1 MVGRIASLAVPL
13 RLLLFLAGILLATF
27 VLAIIGFRSIG
38 KEKLLAEKKYESAR
52 ASLKAA
58 IIESSQKE
66 TEAIVKEIQR
76 FSFSENF
83 LQDSLPGILSAFVF
97 KDGVLIYPKIGEEKD
112 SEFYLLEREDAL
124 ALKKFLDLQ
133 KAKKFAEAR
142 EYVLETVNSFM
153 KNPSIARLDWDS
165 YFLEKMLNDI
175 LCDQNLSKEEAE
187 KFRNILS
194 ETKRFLQN
202 LDTYSRHR
210 DFLLALGSYANYLNG
225 GYSFIRHGQDF
236 FLAVPS
242 ESTAKNSIIAKI
254 DSVFYSNKMNWA
266 ISETAKEWSY
276 IPYSISSE
284 FPFGES
290 NILTEENIIIEEDY
304 KTVKEDES
312 GFLLLMLVFSLIIP
326 VIGVV
331 VVYRGISR
339 ERQLRLMK
347 DNFLSTI
354 SHELKTPLTS
364 VKMYSELMNSGR
376 VQKTEKIVSYTG
388 VILKETNRLESLIEA
403 ILNYTRM
410 ESGKKAFR
418 WESIDLSECVN
429 KVCDSLDVI
438 ANGKGLEIKREI
450 AAGCTI
456 TGDYSSIYS
465 LVQNLVD
472 NAIKYTAEG
481 HVFVKL
487 QQDAQSISFSVA
499 DTGKGIPKSEQKN
512 IFEGFYRIGDES
524 TRETKG
530 SGLGLAIVKRTAD
543 AHKASI
549 ILESTPGKGSTFT
562 VVFKRS

>member
-1 MVGRIASLAVPL
+1 MVRRIASLAVPF
-13 RLLLFLAGILLATF
+13 RLLLFLAGILLATL
-27 VLAIIGFRSIG
+27 VLAVIGFRSIE
-38 KEKLLAEKKYESAR
+38 KDKLLAEKKYESAR
-52 ASLKAA
+52 TSLKAA
-58 IIESSQKE
+58 IIESSKKE
-66 TEAIVKEIQR
+66 AEAIVKEIQK
-76 FSFSENF
+76 FSLSENF

-112 SEFYLLEREDAL
+112 NEFYLLEREDAL

-133 KAKKFAEAR
+133 KTGNFAEAR
-142 EYVLETVNSFM
+142 EYALETVNSFM
-153 KNPSIARLDWDS
+153 QNPSIARLDWDS
-165 YFLEKMLNDI
+165 YFLEKMLSDI
-175 LCDQNLSKEEAE
+175 LCGENLSKEEAE
-187 KFRNILS
+187 KFGNILS
-194 ETKRFLQN
+194 ETKRLLQN
-202 LDTYSRHR
+202 LDTYSKHK
-210 DFLLALGSYANYLNG
+210 DFLLILGNYANYLNG
-225 GYSFIRHGQDF
+225 SYSFIRHNGDF
-236 FLAVPS
+236 FLAVTS
-242 ESTAKNSIIAKI
+242 ESAVKNSIIAKI
-254 DSVFYSNKMNWA
+254 DPVFYSDKMNKA

-276 IPYSISSE
+276 IPYSISGE

-290 NILTEENIIIEEDY
+290 NILAEEDIIIEENY
-304 KTVKEDES
+304 HLIKKDES

-331 VVYRGISR
+331 VVYRGFSR

-376 VQKTEKIVSYTG
+376 VQKAEKIVSYTG

-410 ESGKKAFR
+410 ESGKKAFC
-418 WESIDLSECVN
+418 WESINLSECVN
-429 KVCDSLDVI
+429 KVCDSLDII
-438 ANGKGLEIKREI
+438 ASSKGLELKREI
-450 AAGCTI
+450 ADNCTI

-487 QQDAQSISFSVA
+487 RQDTQLISFSVA
-499 DTGKGIPKSEQKN
+499 DTGKGIPKNEQKN

-549 ILESTPGKGSTFT
+549 TLESSPGKGATFT
-562 VVFKRS
+562 VVFKS

>member
-1 MVGRIASLAVPL
+1 MVRRIASLAVPF
-13 RLLLFLAGILLATF
+13 RLLLFLAGILLATL
-27 VLAIIGFRSIG
+27 VLAVIGFRSIE
-38 KEKLLAEKKYESAR
+38 KDKLLAEKKYETAKTDLR
-52 ASLKAA
+52 LA
-58 IIESSQKE
+58 IIESAKKE
-66 TEAIVKEIQR
+66 TEAIVKEIQK
-76 FSFSENF
+76 FSLGEEF
-83 LQDSLPGILSAFVF
+83 LQNSLPGVLSAFVF
-97 KDGVLIYPKIGEEKD
+97 KDGILIYPKIGEEKD
-112 SEFYLLEREDAL
+112 SELYLLEQGDAL
-124 ALKKFLDLQ
+124 ALKKFLDLR
-133 KAKKFAEAR
+133 KAGKFAEAR
-142 EYVLETVNSFM
+142 EYALETVNSFM
-153 KNPSIARLDWDS
+153 QNPRIARLDWDS
-165 YFLEKMLNDI
+165 YLLEKMLDDI
-175 LCDQNLSKEEAE
+175 LCDQNLSKEEGE
-187 KFRNILS
+187 KFGNILS
-194 ETKRFLQN
+194 ETKRLLRTLN
-202 LDTYSRHR
+202 TYSEHR

-225 GYSFIRHGQDF
+225 GYSFIKHKGEF
-236 FLAVPS
+236 FLVVPA
-242 ESTAKNSIIAKI
+242 EFAPRNSIIAKI
-254 DSVFYSNKMNWA
+254 DSAFYSNKMSRA
-266 ISETAKEWSY
+266 ISETAREWSY
-276 IPYSISSE
+276 IPYSISGE

-290 NILTEENIIIEEDY
+290 NILTEEDIIIEEDY
-304 KTVKEDES
+304 NIAKEDES
-312 GFLLLMLVFSLIIP
+312 RFLLLMLVFSLIIP

-376 VQKTEKIVSYTG
+376 VQKAEKIVSYTG

-410 ESGKKAFR
+410 ENGQKAFR
-418 WESIDLSECVN
+418 WERIDLSECVN

-450 AAGCTI
+450 AVGCAI

-481 HVFVKL
+481 YVFVKL
-487 QQDAQSISFSVA
+487 QQDAQSISLSVA
-499 DTGKGIPKSEQKN
+499 DTGKGIPKNEQKN

-549 ILESTPGKGSTFT
+549 ILESAPGKGATFT
-562 VVFKRS
+562 VVFKP

>member
-52 ASLKAA
+52 TSLKAA
-58 IIESSQKE
+58 IIESSRKE

-97 KDGVLIYPKIGEEKD
+97 KDGVLIYPKISEEKD
-112 SEFYLLEREDAL
+112 GEFYLLEREDAL
-124 ALKKFLDLQ
+124 ALKKFFDLQ
-133 KAKKFAEAR
+133 RAKKFAEAR

-153 KNPSIARLDWDS
+153 QNPGIARLDWDS

-175 LCDQNLSKEEAE
+175 LCEQNLSKEEAE
-187 KFRNILS
+187 KFRNILN
-194 ETKRFLQN
+194 ETKRLLQN

-225 GYSFIRHGQDF
+225 GYSFIRHGMDF

-242 ESTAKNSIIAKI
+242 ESTAKNSIIARM
-254 DSVFYSNKMNWA
+254 DSVFYSSKMNRA

-276 IPYSISSE
+276 IPYSISGE

-304 KTVKEDES
+304 KTAKDDES

-331 VVYRGISR
+331 VVYRGLSR

-456 TGDYSSIYS
+456 TGDYSSI
-465 LVQNLVD
+465 
-472 NAIKYTAEG
+472 
-481 HVFVKL
+481 
-487 QQDAQSISFSVA
+487 
-499 DTGKGIPKSEQKN
+499 
-512 IFEGFYRIGDES
+512 
-524 TRETKG
+524 
-530 SGLGLAIVKRTAD
+530 
-543 AHKASI
+543 
-549 ILESTPGKGSTFT
+549 
-562 VVFKRS
+562 